1 VPPASA
7 RSAPICCGA
16 SGGSFTPPVK
26 LSGSEARAIA
36 IAAQGLAAPR
46 PARVDAKLLRGFVEQ
61 LGVVQ
66 IDSVNV
72 LVRSH
77 YLPAFSR
84 LGGYDTTLFDRLAH
98 RAPRALFEYWGHE
111 ASLLPVA
118 LQPLLRWRM
127 ERAREHAWGR
137 MKRIAHEQPTFVADV
152 LALVADKGP
161 ISASDMEPEMER
173 AGLRLASGKAGRPS
187 RKGWWE
193 WSDAKTAIEWLFWSG
208 QVTSAR
214 RRGFERLYDLPERV
228 LPARILAKP
237 TPSEPEAHRALV
249 ERAARALGIATEAD
263 LRDYYRLPLA
273 GARSAVAELV
283 ESGVLERVTVAGW
296 AKPGYLHRDAAPSSR
311 IDPDRPALLSP
322 FDSLVWFRDRTQRL
336 FGMKYRIEIYVPAP
350 KRVHGYYVL
359 PFLLGDKLVARVD
372 LKADR
377 AASALR
383 VQASHAER
391 GVAKPRVAAALAR
404 ERVRMAGWLGLDRVV
419 IAPSGDLAAA
429 LLRASDRGRR
439 ATRP

>member
-1 VPPASA
+1 LVN
-7 RSAPICCGA
+7 
-16 SGGSFTPPVK
+16 
-26 LSGSEARAIA
+26 LSLSQARAIA
-36 IAAQGLAAPR
+36 LAAQGLAAPR
-46 PARVDAKLLRGFVEQ
+46 PQRADAKQLRALVDQ

-84 LGGYDTTLFDRLAH
+84 LGGYDTTLLDRHAH

-118 LQPLLRWRM
+118 LQPLFRWRM

-137 MKRIAHEQPTFVADV
+137 MKRIAKKRPTFVQDV
-152 LALVADKGP
+152 LALVRDRGP
-161 ISASDMEPEMER
+161 ISASEIQL
-173 AGLRLASGKAGRPS
+173 GGRPS
-187 RKGWWE
+187 RTGWWE

-208 QVTSAR
+208 HVTSAK

-228 LPARILAKP
+228 LPAKILAAP
-237 TPSEPEAHRALV
+237 TPPEHDAQRALV
-249 ERAARALGIATEAD
+249 ERAARALGIASEAD

-273 GARSAVAELV
+273 AARKAVAELV
-283 ESGVLERVTVAGW
+283 EAGTLEQVSVEGW
-296 AKPGYLHRDAAPSSR
+296 TKPAYLYHRAALPKR
-311 IDPDRPALLSP
+311 IDADRCALLSP
-322 FDSLVWFRDRTQRL
+322 FDSLVWFRDRTARL
-336 FGMKYRIEIYVPAP
+336 FGMRYRIEIYVPAP

-359 PFLLGDKLVARVD
+359 PFLLGDLLVGRVD

-383 VQASHAER
+383 VQAAHAEP
-391 GVAKPRVAAALAR
+391 GVAKARVASALAG
-404 ERVRMAGWLGLDRVV
+404 ELSRMAQWLGLARVEIV
-419 IAPSGDLAAA
+419 PKGDLASA
-429 LLRASDRGRR
+429 LVKAVR
-439 ATRP
+439 

>member
-1 VPPASA
+1 VSA
-7 RSAPICCGA
+7 ARAPIFCGA
-16 SGGSFTPPVK
+16 SGGSFAVRVK
-26 LSGSEARAIA
+26 LLSKLSSKLSASEARAIA
-36 IAAQGLAAPR
+36 IGAQGLAAPR
-46 PARVDAKLLRGFVEQ
+46 PARVDGKALRAMVEQ

-77 YLPAFSR
+77 YLPMFSR
-84 LGGYDTTLFDRLAH
+84 LGVYDVTHYDRLAH
-98 RAPRALFEYWGHE
+98 RGPRALFEYWGHE

-118 LQPLLRWRM
+118 LQPLFRWRM
-127 ERAREHAWGR
+127 ERARDHAWGR
-137 MKRIAHEQPTFVADV
+137 MRRIAKDHPGFVADV
-152 LALVADKGP
+152 LALVRDRGP
-161 ISASDMEPEMER
+161 IGASEIEL
-173 AGLRLASGKAGRPS
+173 GGRPS

-228 LPARILAKP
+228 LPARVLAKS
-237 TPSEPEAHRALV
+237 TPSESDAHRALV
-249 ERAARALGIATEAD
+249 ERAARALGIASEAD

-273 GARSAVAELV
+273 GARAAVGELV
-283 ESGVLERVTVAGW
+283 EAGVLEPASVEGW
-296 AKPGYLHRDAAPSSR
+296 KKPGYLHRNVRAGR
-311 IDPDRPALLSP
+311 IDADRPALLSP
-322 FDSLVWFRDRTQRL
+322 FDSLVWFRDRTERL

-391 GVAKPRVAAALAR
+391 GVAKPRVAAALAG
-404 ERVRMAGWLGLDRVV
+404 ELVRMAGWLGLDRVV